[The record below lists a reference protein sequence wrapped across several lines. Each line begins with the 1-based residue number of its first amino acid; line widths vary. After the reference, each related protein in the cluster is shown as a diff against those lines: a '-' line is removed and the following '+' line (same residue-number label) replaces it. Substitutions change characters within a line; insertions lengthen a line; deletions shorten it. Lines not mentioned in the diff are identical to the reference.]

1 MLTQEFYRQLE
12 LFFSSVYQ
20 QPSVYPTIPVSQQL
34 TPKLEPGSSHRQDD
48 LTLKTEEQFT
58 CQWSNCSEVHHQI
71 GDLVEHINKEH
82 LEKEGRRD
90 LVCFWQGCSRGK
102 KPFKVN
108 IFWQVLLSYNPN
120 LNCLST
126 TSGSV
131 HAANSY
137 EKPQRRETMRMS
149 VSRMW

>member
-120 LNCLST
+120 LNP
-126 TSGSV
+126 TSRTRAKYPTSRSV
-131 HAANSY
+131 LFTHIFFPVDLNF
-137 EKPQRRETMRMS
+137 
-149 VSRMW
+149 